1 MIKKVLFS
9 SVVLSLLISLTSCMM
24 TNDSKDIFANWQSEA
39 QPNIC
44 YVDFNG
50 NNTVLFGD
58 NSVELV
64 TADDMDFLSNHRA
77 LVKIGDLVY
86 CISRYIKVKEDDS
99 LFGVYKHNFNIVCI
113 DLVTLEKSILYTHYA
128 NPLNSNVPYNSSLS
142 GEAKVIYGNRK
153 IAFFDGIGAYVFD
166 IATSQVEKIELSE
179 FYSYSAAQFEI
190 DMRSWL
196 IDEFEASD
204 QKFAIISNGEKRVI
218 TLEHM
223 AQRHRYIKSL
233 VDVRHYEGFPESR
246 DLMEDFFRSIYVFG
260 DEIYLEC
267 MFFDYDGEK
276 NTMFF
281 SYDYETDT
289 FKFLNH
295 FFSSDYPR
303 VYLIPDETASDE

>member
-9 SVVLSLLISLTSCMM
+9 SVVLSFLISFTSCMM
-24 TNDSKDIFANWQSEA
+24 INDSKEIFADWQSED

-128 NPLNSNVPYNSSLS
+128 NPLNSNVPYKSSLS

-153 IAFFDGIGAYVFD
+153 ITFFDGIGAYVFD

-196 IDEFEASD
+196 IDEFNRPY
-204 QKFAIISNGEKRVI
+204 QTFAITSPNDKRVI
-218 TLEHM
+218 TIDYM
-223 AQRHRYIKSL
+223 AQRHEYVKQL

-246 DLMEDFFRSIYVFG
+246 DLMENFFQSIYVFG

-267 MFFDYDGEK
+267 MFFDYDGEQ
-276 NTMFF
+276 NTIFF
-281 SYDYETDT
+281 SYDYATDT
-289 FKFLNH
+289 FTFLNH
-295 FFSSDYPR
+295 FFSSDYPH
-303 VYLIPDETASDE
+303 VYLIPIEE